1 MVDETNGS
9 GSNANASPSPSKS
22 PKSPKSPKSA
32 LRRKKSISSLVSSLF
47 SVPPQKKLPS
57 MTGGIYA
64 VDDLDVDDDGRV
76 MGMDPRYWIKD
87 IDTGNVYSL
96 EDDTGSPSSSGLA
109 SQPTASTS
117 GIQMSPSRE
126 AAGPSRQMGPMEMGM
141 IRSSLEASQ
150 ERPKSGSSDGA
161 KLAHNNEIRVS
172 DVFSSN
178 RTSRNL
184 NEFEEA
190 LGYRPSA
197 DALGSL
203 SSLSIRS
210 GHGSKGVQSLEDRAV
225 ANSVLVRSGAKW
237 WYTAVNA
244 VKRELNIG
252 YAHDRPRTFSHAPSI
267 DANYNYAKQPGLC
280 PSPSSPGSDGF
291 GGTGLAGRNQYGLR
305 VKVVTSRKNFKEFS
319 GLRLVQSLYAHDGV
333 IWVAKFSP
341 NGKFLATAGQDGTV
355 AVWKVNTNRSMSEC
369 GKNDMNDTKTNKA
382 NDKKSTRRAVVSDDA
397 ESVGPADGDVSSGGG
412 GGHGATGTTR
422 VDDTDRVSKN
432 NTSTTTKDNEYDDN
446 NEHDD
451 DADEDGIERPSVN
464 YGSVPVLDSIPYRV
478 YKGHKKDVLDLSW
491 SSSNFLF
498 SASMD
503 KTVRL
508 WHVSVDECL
517 KIFRHNDFV
526 TSIAVHPLDETLFL
540 SGSIDG
546 KVRLW
551 GVTDARVKSWVD
563 IHDMVTAVS
572 FNSDGST
579 AVVGSMRGKCR
590 FYSLGPNNMLEYEAQ
605 LDVKNKHGHNSR
617 GRKITGLTFAPNKL
631 FPNALLCT
639 SNDSRIRLY
648 DGYTLRFKYKGLS
661 NKSTQIK
668 ASFSSKGNFVI
679 CGSDDGAVFIWDCSK
694 SPLNPSADTAL
705 MGRGNLVERT
715 IGSISDAAP
724 FFQREKNASWES
736 FQASDDVVTCAIFAP
751 DAARLKDAP
760 QEYTQYAAFGQVILV
775 AGTEGELKVYENTGG
790 PQWL

>member
-1 MVDETNGS
+1 MDDESRATAEQTQTNAGS
-9 GSNANASPSPSKS
+9 PATGPTSRPASSSSKRDEDA
-22 PKSPKSPKSA
+22 SA
-32 LRRKKSISSLVSSLF
+32 PVHRRKKSISSLVSSLF
-47 SVPPQKKLPS
+47 SVPPQKKLPG

-64 VDDLDVDDDGRV
+64 VDGVDLDDEGRV
-76 MGMDPRYWIKD
+76 MGMDPKYWIKD

-96 EDDTGSPSSSGLA
+96 EGDTRNPEGGDSTPGQAAGSGLPAGSSSPSKRPAAA
-109 SQPTASTS
+109 SV
-117 GIQMSPSRE
+117 SR
-126 AAGPSRQMGPMEMGM
+126 PMGPMEMGLAGTA
-141 IRSSLEASQ
+141 RSSRE
-150 ERPKSGSSDGA
+150 GSSASADAGVARNRDG
-161 KLAHNNEIRVS
+161 NIRVS

-203 SSLSIRS
+203 SSPGTS
-210 GHGSKGVQSLEDRAV
+210 GSHRPQSLEDRAV

-244 VKRELNIG
+244 VKRELNIRH
-252 YAHDRPRTFSHAPSI
+252 AHSHPRSLYHASSMDANSSHA
-267 DANYNYAKQPGLC
+267 NYASYANEPGLC
-280 PSPSSPGSDGF
+280 TSPSASSPGSDGF
-291 GGTGLAGRNQYGLR
+291 GGPGLPGRSQYGLR

-319 GLRLVQSLYAHDGV
+319 GLRLVQSVYAHEGV
-333 IWVAKFSP
+333 VWVAKFSP

-355 AVWKVNTNRSMSEC
+355 VVWKVNTNRSMASGERPAA
-369 GKNDMNDTKTNKA
+369 GEDRDRGEGSRKA
-382 NDKKSTRRAVVSDDA
+382 NSNKDERKNKRSSDGA
-397 ESVGPADGDVSSGGG
+397 ESVGPV
-412 GGHGATGTTR
+412 
-422 VDDTDRVSKN
+422 
-432 NTSTTTKDNEYDDN
+432 
-446 NEHDD
+446 D
-451 DADEDGIERPSVN
+451 DADEKRNRKNGKSDGDDSGDEGVERPSVN
-464 YGSVPVLDSIPYRV
+464 YGSAPVLDSTPYRV

-526 TSIAVHPLDETLFL
+526 TSIAVHPLDETLLL

-572 FNSDGST
+572 FNADGSK

-590 FYSLGPNNMLEYEAQ
+590 FYSLGPNNSLEYEAQ

-617 GRKITGLTFAPNKL
+617 GRKITGLTYAPNKL

-679 CGSDDGAVFIWDCSK
+679 SGSDDGAVFIWDCSK

-705 MGRGNLVERT
+705 MSRGNLVERT

-724 FFQREKNASWES
+724 FFTREKNASWES

-751 DAARLKDAP
+751 DCARLKDAP
-760 QEYTQYAAFGQVILV
+760 QEYAQYAAFGQVILV
-775 AGTEGELKVYENTGG
+775 AGTEGELKLYENTGG